1 MGLAVL
7 GGIVAGLPATTSPA
21 AAQTLPG
28 IGDAKGTEINSEYLA
43 FLRDS
48 SREVMARWEDAWFN
62 DRVGELTELYAHNAV
77 LTTPDGG
84 ARRGDV
90 RISAYLSQFLP
101 RVGGVT
107 TSSVILDG
115 SGDLAFIY
123 GRYQLEGAGG
133 LSEGTGDQGDHLTV
147 LFQHRR
153 QWTIRNQA
161 FASKAQTSGIPWAPG
176 EVEEPL
182 PPLDL
187 SQFST
192 EAVDNVDWLTKL
204 YPTASSL
211 TVSFNDVWSS
221 GNVGGLLSFS
231 TDDLFMRTIQG
242 EFLVGKEAV
251 GEALRS
257 PDAGFANT
265 IYLGPV
271 DFTASTMV
279 SILHARYYLEDRE
292 TGGALSQGTVFL
304 LLEGSG
310 NDLALRGMVFA
321 PTSPGN

>member
-7 GGIVAGLPATTSPA
+7 SGIVAGTAAASTPL

-28 IGDAKGTEINSEYLA
+28 IGDAKGVEINSEYLA

-48 SREVMARWEDAWFN
+48 SREFIARWQDAWFN
-62 DRVGELTELYAHNAV
+62 DQVGELTELYAHNAV

-84 ARRGDV
+84 ARRGDA
-90 RISAYLSQFLP
+90 RISAYLSRLLP
-101 RVGGVT
+101 LVGGIT

-115 SGDLAFIY
+115 SGDLAFVY
-123 GRYQLEGAGG
+123 GRYQLEGAEG
-133 LSEGTGDQGDHLTV
+133 LSGATGDQGDHLTV

-161 FASKAQTSGIPWAPG
+161 FASKAQSSGIPWAPG
-176 EVEEPL
+176 EVEETL

-187 SQFST
+187 SEFTS
-192 EAVDNVDWLTKL
+192 EGVDNLDWLIRL
-204 YPTASSL
+204 YPSAASL

-221 GNVGGLLSFS
+221 GNVGGLMSFS
-231 TDDLFMRTIQG
+231 TDDVFMRTIEG

-251 GEALRS
+251 REALGS
-257 PDAGFANT
+257 PASGFANT

-279 SILHARYYLEDRE
+279 SILHARYYLQAAGGD
-292 TGGALSQGTVFL
+292 GALSQGTVFL

-310 NDLALRGMVFA
+310 NDLALRGVVFA
-321 PTSPGN
+321 PTTPGA

>member
-7 GGIVAGLPATTSPA
+7 GGIVAGLPATPSPA

-62 DRVGELTELYAHNAV
+62 DRVGELTEIYAHNAV

-123 GRYQLEGAGG
+123 GRYQLEGADG
-133 LSEGTGDQGDHLTV
+133 LSGATGDQGDQWLQATV
-147 LFQHRR
+147 NLNSYAGQ
-153 QWTIRNQA
+153 TIQVR
-161 FASKAQTSGIPWAPG
+161 FRG
-176 EVEEPL
+176 V
-182 PPLDL
+182 
-187 SQFST
+187 
-192 EAVDNVDWLTKL
+192 
-204 YPTASSL
+204 TASFQSDMAID
-211 TVSFNDVWSS
+211 DV
-221 GNVGGLLSFS
+221 
-231 TDDLFMRTIQG
+231 
-242 EFLVGKEAV
+242 
-251 GEALRS
+251 
-257 PDAGFANT
+257 
-265 IYLGPV
+265 
-271 DFTASTMV
+271 TA
-279 SILHARYYLEDRE
+279 
-292 TGGALSQGTVFL
+292 Q
-304 LLEGSG
+304 
-310 NDLALRGMVFA
+310 
-321 PTSPGN
+321 